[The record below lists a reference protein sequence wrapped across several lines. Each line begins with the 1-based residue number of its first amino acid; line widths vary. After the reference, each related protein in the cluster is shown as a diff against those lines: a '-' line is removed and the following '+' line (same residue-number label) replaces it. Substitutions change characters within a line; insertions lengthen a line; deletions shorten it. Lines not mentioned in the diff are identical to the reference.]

1 MSKFIEVT
9 HYGEKGIVNVDTILI
24 VVGYD
29 DHAIIRLNNDDG
41 EYEIKETYEEVKAML
56 EVVNDQRELPVPTKY
71 FSYDH
76 HGNGIEYHDT
86 AEEAKNHAQEC
97 LDSYTQN
104 DNLDDI
110 DLCWGEIKESVH
122 SNDAVLE
129 LKPAGEAECNFDNP
143 DELKESLHLVLNE
156 MCKVME
162 KERDSYPVEQTIQ
175 QPESDNGD

>member
-9 HYGEKGIVNVDTILI
+9 HNDEKGLINVDMIQ
-24 VVGYD
+24 VVANRD
-29 DHAIIRLNNDDG
+29 DRAVIRLINDDDG
-41 EYEIKETYEEVKAML
+41 HEVEETYEEIKAKL
-56 EVVNDQRELPVPTKY
+56 EVVNDQREPPVPTKY

-110 DLCWGEIKESVH
+110 DICWGEIKESVH

-129 LKPAGEAECNFDNP
+129 LKPISNNMS
-143 DELKESLHLVLNE
+143 ESNAV
-156 MCKVME
+156 
-162 KERDSYPVEQTIQ
+162 D
-175 QPESDNGD
+175 